1 MSFVQR
7 VCSNSNQKT
16 WNSIVSGFMLVEYM
30 GSSAHYSSVIVI
42 HVLIGGAELLYI
54 APDRHTVG
62 REPSTK
68 LFTRS
73 VGSMYMSTDMTV

>member
-30 GSSAHYSSVIVI
+30 GSSAHYSSVIAI
-42 HVLIGGAELLYI
+42 HVLIGGAELLCKS
-54 APDRHTVG
+54 PDRHTVG
-62 REPSTK
+62 RKPSTK

-73 VGSMYMSTDMTV
+73 VGSMYMSTVMTV